1 MEKLGPPAEVCPWLK
16 LSKIKRETECN
27 FASAYVDYS
36 KKSPIQSPIPE
47 LVLLTPLFMNAF
59 FTRVHTLL
67 KFYTRMLS

>member
-47 LVLLTPLFMNAF
+47 LVFVDASFHECILYPCACLT
-59 FTRVHTLL
+59 
-67 KFYTRMLS
+67 